1 MPARRRCP
9 PPARRRATYFAT
21 RSPPSTWQ
29 DRVDGA
35 PTLDAA
41 LDGLDTWLRS
51 HALEHGPPR
60 GDTPRG
66 GDGAG
71 GRSFAFAADGPY
83 DLRYFLDAEC
93 TRKRIPKA
101 DYFDKWVNV
110 KQLFSD
116 FYKVRVQIFP
126 YTRFTQHTSG
136 PASKSAPPMQ
146 VRPCKIAQMLGRQGM
161 RFEGRLHSGIDDARN
176 IARIALRMRR
186 DGCRFYV
193 NEGLPPRP
201 VYKDL

>member
-1 MPARRRCP
+1 MPPVRP
-9 PPARRRATYFAT
+9 L
-21 RSPPSTWQ
+21 STWQ

-51 HALEHGPPR
+51 HELEHGPPR

-93 TRKRIPKA
+93 SRKRIPKA

-110 KQLFSD
+110 KQLFAD
-116 FYKVRVQIFP
+116 FYKVRVPSRPTPAMLYILP
-126 YTRFTQHTSG
+126 HTRPSAYIQTCAT
-136 PASKSAPPMQ
+136 SAPPTQ